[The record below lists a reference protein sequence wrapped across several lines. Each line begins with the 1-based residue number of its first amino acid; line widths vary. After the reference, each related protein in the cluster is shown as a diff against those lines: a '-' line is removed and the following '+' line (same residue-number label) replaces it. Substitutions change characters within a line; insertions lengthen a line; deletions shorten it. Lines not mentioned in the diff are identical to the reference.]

1 MIILVRREKLLRTN
15 IIIEI
20 KAFSSMIILVRRSFS
35 LRISSLRWTLFKR
48 ASSCARTHPL
58 PRSRFSLPSSSLRLP
73 APITPLGVS
82 HALSPSLIRLNNK
95 TTPVD
100 SYFHYVQEDQK
111 WISVTIRELLA
122 VQVKCERGMHQT
134 QHQIAPH
141 ELGTIHN
148 CAPTGRVVA
157 HDSSVCREKSTFM
170 NMNVLTS
177 NSPCQMCNNV
187 QFIMFNSGLT
197 FPHGSTFWTCR
208 ISSRYWR
215 HPHPCAP
222 FVLNKQRI
230 MSRGA
235 QSKPDISLI
244 HSTYK
249 NKNIWVLVLLHVP
262 HTNVQ
267 RESLFHYSRVRP
279 ENNFKS
285 DR

>member
-148 CAPTGRVVA
+148 CAPTGSVVA

-170 NMNVLTS
+170 NINVLTS

-187 QFIMFNSGLT
+187 QFIMLNSRLDFSTWLYFLDMPNFFKILKTSSPLRT
-197 FPHGSTFWTCR
+197 FC
-208 ISSRYWR
+208 
-215 HPHPCAP
+215 
-222 FVLNKQRI
+222 VKQRF